1 MNEGEGGAG
10 AAVGAWGSMRAAAG
24 MKRGGYDGARRE
36 RWIRFS
42 VKIDRGDPG
51 EAPWMEGFLGRQD
64 TGGDGVDCGAE
75 GARWRWQAGEARGE
89 SAACGMG
96 QNSTCARLL

>member
-1 MNEGEGGAG
+1 VNEGEGGAG

-42 VKIDRGDPG
+42 VKIDRGDPWRG
-51 EAPWMEGFLGRQD
+51 AMDGRFP
-64 TGGDGVDCGAE
+64 GKAGYRG
-75 GARWRWQAGEARGE
+75 RW
-89 SAACGMG
+89 S
-96 QNSTCARLL
+96 